1 MTGLTAAAIAS
12 VVMLAAAGCTNFYEI
27 PIETPIQAK
36 LDVSPFQRVHVV
48 GFIAGGLDDV
58 DANLETVRL
67 LRSQLRTRSGL
78 RVIEADVLPLAEI
91 AQEQFKEASEGQPA
105 PPPAP
110 PTRPITDGASGGGTE
125 SGSNGGGSAS
135 NASNGSGSNGG
146 SNGSNGQAA
155 GGQGQSGQGQ
165 QGQAQPGQA
174 GQQQAPEGAQPQG
187 LAPRIKDAKDLA
199 AYERI
204 FANVNYWK
212 KLGEEFQQPLFVTGT
227 IYFTTQQRSG
237 IVTTQREV
245 YDQLGRRVPIMQRV
259 YMERRAFTLQP
270 KFVFIDGRTGAT
282 LYTESFKEERL
293 YAAQTNTPAL
303 SSYFEMM
310 DTLIPSFL
318 NTLSAQKIR
327 GTRVLLK

>member
-1 MTGLTAAAIAS
+1 MA
-12 VVMLAAAGCTNFYEI
+12 
-27 PIETPIQAK
+27 
-36 LDVSPFQRVHVV
+36 QR
-48 GFIAGGLDDV
+48 
-58 DANLETVRL
+58 
-67 LRSQLRTRSGL
+67 
-78 RVIEADVLPLAEI
+78 P
-91 AQEQFKEASEGQPA
+91 
-105 PPPAP
+105 
-110 PTRPITDGASGGGTE
+110 
-125 SGSNGGGSAS
+125 
-135 NASNGSGSNGG
+135 
-146 SNGSNGQAA
+146 AA
-155 GGQGQSGQGQ
+155 GGRPESQGQ
-165 QGQAQPGQA
+165 QQT
-174 GQQQAPEGAQPQG
+174 PEGPQQQG
-187 LAPRIKDAKDLA
+187 LAARIKDAKDLA

-293 YAAQTNTPAL
+293 YAAQQNTPAL

>member
-1 MTGLTAAAIAS
+1 MAAARTAPAAPTARIER
-12 VVMLAAAGCTNFYEI
+12 LERQAAG
-27 PIETPIQAK
+27 P
-36 LDVSPFQRVHVV
+36 QR
-48 GFIAGGLDDV
+48 
-58 DANLETVRL
+58 
-67 LRSQLRTRSGL
+67 
-78 RVIEADVLPLAEI
+78 
-91 AQEQFKEASEGQPA
+91 
-105 PPPAP
+105 
-110 PTRPITDGASGGGTE
+110 
-125 SGSNGGGSAS
+125 
-135 NASNGSGSNGG
+135 
-146 SNGSNGQAA
+146 AA
-155 GGQGQSGQGQ
+155 GGQPNPQGQ
-165 QGQAQPGQA
+165 QQT
-174 GQQQAPEGAQPQG
+174 PEGAQQQG
-187 LAPRIKDAKDLA
+187 LAARIKDAKDLA

-293 YAAQTNTPAL
+293 YAAQQNTPAL

>member
-1 MTGLTAAAIAS
+1 MTALRAAAIAS

-36 LDVSPFQRVHVV
+36 LDVTPFQRVHVV

-67 LRSQLRTRSGL
+67 LRSQLRTRSNL
-78 RVIEADVLPLAEI
+78 RVIEADVLPLVEI
-91 AQEQFKEASEGQPA
+91 AQEQAKEAGEAPAATPPPTSEGA
-105 PPPAP
+105 
-110 PTRPITDGASGGGTE
+110 GGGGSE
-125 SGSNGGGSAS
+125 SGSNGA
-135 NASNGSGSNGG
+135 AGSGPGGG
-146 SNGSNGQAA
+146 SNGSNGSSQQPAS
-155 GGQGQSGQGQ
+155 GGQTQGGQNQPTQNPPGQGQPQ
-165 QGQAQPGQA
+165 QGQPQAQT
-174 GQQQAPEGAQPQG
+174 PEGAQQQG

-293 YAAQTNTPAL
+293 YAAQQNTPAL

>member
-1 MTGLTAAAIAS
+1 MTALRAAAIAS

-67 LRSQLRTRSGL
+67 LRSQLRTRSNL
-78 RVIEADVLPLAEI
+78 RVIEADVLPLVEI

-105 PPPAP
+105 PPTPP
-110 PTRPITDGASGGGTE
+110 PTPPVTDGASGGGAE
-125 SGSNGGGSAS
+125 SGSNGGGA
-135 NASNGSGSNGG
+135 ASNGAAASAGSNG
-146 SNGSNGQAA
+146 SNGSNGQPA
-155 GGQGQSGQGQ
+155 GGGQNQQGQ
-165 QGQAQPGQA
+165 QNQS
-174 GQQQAPEGAQPQG
+174 QQQTPEGAQPQG
-187 LAPRIKDAKDLA
+187 LAGRIKDAKDLA

-293 YAAQTNTPAL
+293 YAAQQNTPAL

>member
-1 MTGLTAAAIAS
+1 
-12 VVMLAAAGCTNFYEI
+12 MLAAAGCTNFYEI

-67 LRSQLRTRSGL
+67 LRSQLRTRSNL
-78 RVIEADVLPLAEI
+78 RVIEADVLPLVEI
-91 AQEQFKEASEGQPA
+91 AQEQAKEASEGQPA
-105 PPPAP
+105 PPPTP
-110 PTRPITDGASGGGTE
+110 QTPPITEGASG
-125 SGSNGGGSAS
+125 SGSESA
-135 NASNGSGSNGG
+135 ANGSGGAAAGG
-146 SNGSNGQAA
+146 SNGSHSQTAT
-155 GGQGQSGQGQ
+155 GGQN
-165 QGQAQPGQA
+165 P
-174 GQQQAPEGAQPQG
+174 QAPPQTQAEGAAQQQG
-187 LAPRIKDAKDLA
+187 LAARIKDAKDLA

-293 YAAQTNTPAL
+293 YAAQQNTPAL

>member
-1 MTGLTAAAIAS
+1 
-12 VVMLAAAGCTNFYEI
+12 
-27 PIETPIQAK
+27 
-36 LDVSPFQRVHVV
+36 
-48 GFIAGGLDDV
+48 
-58 DANLETVRL
+58 
-67 LRSQLRTRSGL
+67 LRTRSNL
-78 RVIEADVLPLAEI
+78 RVIEADVLPLVEI
-91 AQEQFKEASEGQPA
+91 AQEQAKEAGEQPA
-105 PPPAP
+105 PPTP
-110 PTRPITDGASGGGTE
+110 PTPPAADGANGGGSE
-125 SGSNGGGSAS
+125 SGSNGS
-135 NASNGSGSNGG
+135 GSGSGGANGA
-146 SNGSNGQAA
+146 SNGSNGQPA
-155 GGQGQSGQGQ
+155 GGQEKQPGQ
-165 QGQAQPGQA
+165 QGQQQPT
-174 GQQQAPEGAQPQG
+174 PEGAQQQG
-187 LAPRIKDAKDLA
+187 LATRIKDAKDLA

-293 YAAQTNTPAL
+293 YAAQQNTPAL